1 MNNKLTRKGRKL
13 NEEQQIQRLEM
24 IREDIKYL
32 QDIFETVLV
41 ENEITHE

>member
-1 MNNKLTRKGRKL
+1 MNNKLNRKGRKL